1 MKSLLLF
8 AMVAQYQMPPA
19 PAPPPA
25 GGEALERDL
34 SRMAQRYRMEC
45 YSEKAIK
52 IMVDSIRRERTTVS
66 PDVAAIRAT
75 NKELADAAYAEP
87 FDKNRMVLAMR
98 ARAQAQ
104 ADSVAHYPDT
114 SIAILE
120 QLPKADQVIFARSRS
135 GATPTFPPKACSGG
149 PG

>member
-1 MKSLLLF
+1 MKSLLLL
-8 AMVAQYQMPPA
+8 AVVAQYQVPPA
-19 PAPPPA
+19 PPAPPA
-25 GGEALERDL
+25 GGAALESEL
-34 SRMAQRYRMEC
+34 SRMAERYRTQC

-52 IMVDSIRRERTTVS
+52 IIVDSTRRARTTVR

-87 FDKNRMVLAMR
+87 FDEIRMVQAMR

-104 ADSVAHYPDT
+104 ADSEAHYPDN

-120 QLPKADQVIFARSRS
+120 QLPKADKVIFARSNA
-135 GATPTFPPKACSGG
+135 GVTPIFSPKSC
-149 PG
+149 P

>member
-8 AMVAQYQMPPA
+8 AMVAQYQMPPV

-25 GGEALERDL
+25 GGEALESEL
-34 SRMAQRYRMEC
+34 GRMAQRYRTQC

-52 IMVDSIRRERTTVS
+52 IMIESTRRARTTVS
-66 PDVAAIRAT
+66 PNVAAIRAT
-75 NKELADAAYAEP
+75 YKELADAAYAEP

-98 ARAQAQ
+98 ASAQAQAQ
-104 ADSVAHYPDT
+104 ADSMVHYPDN

-120 QLPKADQVIFARSRS
+120 QLPKPDQVIFARLHS
-135 GATPTFPPKACSGG
+135 GATPVFPTKPCS
-149 PG
+149 

>member
-1 MKSLLLF
+1 MMSILLF
-8 AMVAQYQMPPA
+8 AAAAQYQMS
-19 PAPPPA
+19 PAPPPPPT
-25 GGEALERDL
+25 GGEALESEL
-34 SRMAQRYRMEC
+34 GRMAQKYRTQC

-52 IMVDSIRRERTTVS
+52 IMIDSTRRARTTVS

-75 NKELADAAYAEP
+75 NKELAEAAYAEP

-104 ADSVAHYPDT
+104 ADSMAHYPDN

-120 QLPKADQVIFARSRS
+120 QLPKADQVIFARSNS
-135 GATPTFPPKACSGG
+135 GALPVFPPKSC
-149 PG
+149 P